1 MSRESLNNER
11 IRNEINEASDYE
23 RIRKMYEEATD
34 AMKQY
39 NIWNTP
45 IAPPDDTVNHPDHY
59 NQNGYEC
66 IDIMLAT
73 QGIDAVKSFC
83 LCNAFKYI
91 YRHRNKNHIEDIKK
105 AIWYLNK
112 FVELEESNNE
122 K

>member
-11 IRNEINEASDYE
+11 IRNELKEWVYRPIDAGDLGGCIKSD
-23 RIRKMYEEATD
+23 D
-34 AMKQY
+34 S
-39 NIWNTP
+39 
-45 IAPPDDTVNHPDHY
+45 VNHPDHY
-59 NQNGYEC
+59 TQNGYEC

-83 LCNAFKYI
+83 ICNAFKYI

-122 K
+122 E

>member
-11 IRNEINEASDYE
+11 IRNDSRRYVTQAELDEACDYAWAE
-23 RIRKMYEEATD
+23 YYKNHHTD
-34 AMKQY
+34 GNA
-39 NIWNTP
+39 
-45 IAPPDDTVNHPDHY
+45 VNHPDHY

-91 YRHRNKNHIEDIKK
+91 YRHREKNHVEDIKK

-112 FVELEESNNE
+112 FIELEESNNE

>member
-11 IRNEINEASDYE
+11 IRNELKPITPEDL
-23 RIRKMYEEATD
+23 ATD
-34 AMKQY
+34 D
-39 NIWNTP
+39 P
-45 IAPPDDTVNHPDHY
+45 VNHPDHY

-73 QGIDAVKSFC
+73 QGINAVKSFC

-91 YRHRNKNHIEDIKK
+91 YRHRDKNHAEDIKK

-112 FVELEESNNE
+112 FIELEESNNE